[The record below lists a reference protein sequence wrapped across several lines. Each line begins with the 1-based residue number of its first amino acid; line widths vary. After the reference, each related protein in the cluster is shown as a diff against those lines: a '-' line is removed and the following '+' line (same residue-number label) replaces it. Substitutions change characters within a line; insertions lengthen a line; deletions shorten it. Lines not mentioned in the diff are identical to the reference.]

1 MASQRRCDRA
11 REGVAIVSEGVA
23 VPERVWQGQR
33 GCSYSQNKSGR
44 TREDVA
50 IARVGVARPEREW

>member
-23 VPERVWQGQR
+23 VPERVWQGKR
-33 GCSYSQNKSGR
+33 SCGSNR
-44 TREDVA
+44 D
-50 IARVGVARPEREW
+50 GVAGPEKK